1 MRGIRHQNR
10 SQLKLQFEPLEPKPL
25 DGMRPKGV
33 VETLA
38 DLLLEAVGAATT
50 KGGEDDHQD
59 HA

>member
-1 MRGIRHQNR
+1 MRAIRDQNR
-10 SQLKLQFEPLEPKPL
+10 LQFKLQFDPPAPNPL

-38 DLLLEAVGAATT
+38 DLLLEAAGTT
-50 KGGEDDHQD
+50 MVEGGVDDEQN

>member
-1 MRGIRHQNR
+1 MRTTRPQDR
-10 SQLKLQFEPLEPKPL
+10 SQLKLQFDPPAPKPL

-38 DLLLEAVGAATT
+38 DLLLEAIGATT
-50 KGGEDDHQD
+50 IEGGVDDDQD